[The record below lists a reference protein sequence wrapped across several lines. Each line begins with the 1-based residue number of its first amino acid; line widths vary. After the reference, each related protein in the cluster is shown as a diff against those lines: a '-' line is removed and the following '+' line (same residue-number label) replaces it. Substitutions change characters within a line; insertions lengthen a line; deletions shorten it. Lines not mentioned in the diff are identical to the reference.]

1 METGKERFSRYAAE
15 SVDWLMLEVAAKEQ
29 GATEI
34 AERCEGHRKFC
45 ESQAELA
52 RPLGEMEEWID
63 KSKNEVSSLF

>member
-15 SVDWLMLEVAAKEQ
+15 SVDWWILEVAAKEQ
-29 GATEI
+29 GETEI

-52 RPLGEMEEWID
+52 RPLAEVEEQIA
-63 KSKNEVSSLF
+63 KSKN